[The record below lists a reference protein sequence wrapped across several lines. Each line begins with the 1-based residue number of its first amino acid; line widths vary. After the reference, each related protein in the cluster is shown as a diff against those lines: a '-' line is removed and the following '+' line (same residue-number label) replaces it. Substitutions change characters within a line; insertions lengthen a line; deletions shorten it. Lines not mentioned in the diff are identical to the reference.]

1 MVAGLKALFAALVM
15 LGMMVVAAI
24 FFDGPLGIV
33 LLALALPVS
42 IIDGLVVFYYASG
55 RHRAQEGL
63 AGERTAQVG
72 DPTRPTI
79 FTGIE
84 HSSGNGSSIG

>member
-1 MVAGLKALFAALVM
+1 MMAGVKALFSALVM
-15 LGMMVVAAI
+15 LGMMVVAAL
-24 FFDGPLGIV
+24 FFDGLLGMV

-42 IIDGLVVFYYASG
+42 ILDGVVVFYYASG
-55 RHRAQEGL
+55 RHRYQDGL
-63 AGERTAQVG
+63 SGERAIQAT

-84 HSSGNGSSIG
+84 HRSGNDSSIG